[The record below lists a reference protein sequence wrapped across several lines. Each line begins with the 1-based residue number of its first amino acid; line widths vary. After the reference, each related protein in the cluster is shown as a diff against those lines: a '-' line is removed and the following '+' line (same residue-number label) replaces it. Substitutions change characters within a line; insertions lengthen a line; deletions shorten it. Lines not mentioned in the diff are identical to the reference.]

1 MECERN
7 RFNKL
12 IKFRLSHRFL
22 KIGGVIVILSL
33 ISMFARAFVFES
45 DYQWVK
51 IISKQGL
58 ILGMLIMSI
67 SKDKVEDERL
77 ITFRSQSYAV
87 AFIMGVVY
95 TLILPYVEF
104 GISNLV
110 YSGGEVYKDLGD
122 FQILIFMLMIQL
134 LFYHNLKRYV

>member
-87 AFIMGVVY
+87 AFIWE
-95 TLILPYVEF
+95 LFIL
-104 GISNLV
+104 
-110 YSGGEVYKDLGD
+110 
-122 FQILIFMLMIQL
+122 
-134 LFYHNLKRYV
+134 

>member
-77 ITFRSQSYAV
+77 IAFRSQSYAV

-110 YSGGEVYKDLGD
+110 HSGGEVYKDLGD